1 MKLTDITGTRENEPF
16 RVKGY
21 EYEYKIIADPAR
33 NQILLTSGGRPAVTP
48 GGTIWTLASPTIA
61 LRIIAGAPDNIIRLP
76 NLTQKERNQLAGF
89 YMLGFKW
96 LARDADG
103 IVCAFVDKPW
113 KGARVWI
120 TDPLRCLMLNFTGA
134 EDMITVCRLVS
145 WKDEEPLNIAL
156 AIEEA

>member
-16 RVKGY
+16 KMKGCA
-21 EYEYKIIADPAR
+21 YEYKIIADPAR
-33 NQILLTSGGRPAVTP
+33 NQLLVTSGDGLTP
-48 GGTIWTLASPTIA
+48 GGTIWTPASPTIA

-76 NLTQKERNQLAGF
+76 NLTQKERAQLAGF

-103 IVCAFVDKPW
+103 IVCAFVDKPR
-113 KGARVWI
+113 KCPRVWI
-120 TDPLRCLMLNFTGA
+120 TDPLRCLILNFTGA

-145 WKDEEPLNIAL
+145 WEDEEPLNIAL

>member
-1 MKLTDITGTRENEPF
+1 MKMTDITGTRENEPF

-21 EYEYKIIADPAR
+21 EYEYKIIADPAD
-33 NQILLTSGGRPAVTP
+33 NQILLMSGGGQWTPAPSHIT
-48 GGTIWTLASPTIA
+48 

-96 LARDADG
+96 LTRDADG

-134 EDMITVCRLVS
+134 EDMLTVCRLVS

>member
-16 RVKGY
+16 KMKGY
-21 EYEYKIIADPAR
+21 MCEYKIIADPAD
-33 NQILLTSGGRPAVTP
+33 NQILLTSGGGQWTPAAP
-48 GGTIWTLASPTIA
+48 HIA
-61 LRIIAGAPDNIIRLP
+61 LRIIAEAPDNIIRLP
-76 NLTQKERNQLAGF
+76 NLTQKERDQLAGF

-103 IVCAFVDKPW
+103 VVCAFVDKPR
-113 KGARVWI
+113 KGQRVWI
-120 TDPLRCLMLNFTGA
+120 TDPLRCLMLTFTGA

-145 WKDEEPLNIAL
+145 WEDKEPLNIAL